1 MHDGPGKISC
11 VTTCAVKFGGHIV
24 KPMSRFASG
33 FAIGSV
39 SLESLDLRF
48 LTDVVLRREEDKVT
62 IDEAGGCSASFRGL
76 LAKISDL

>member
-1 MHDGPGKISC
+1 
-11 VTTCAVKFGGHIV
+11 V

-48 LTDVVLRREEDKVT
+48 LTDTVRRRDEDKQG
-62 IDEAGGCSASFRGL
+62 DNRRGWGL
-76 LAKISDL
+76 QR